1 MVHFCKLCQ
10 LLHKSMD
17 FIECDESNV
26 WLLEAVF
33 KLKIVPVN
41 GRVEPICQKC
51 IAKYNKVIKRK
62 RKANGGFPISQSQIF
77 PITTTTVTS
86 STQLVIS
93 GPMMNEVMQRQL
105 SQQEQQ
111 SSQMSLATAAQL
123 REEDSSTETSIVTA
137 NSFQLNITGAAAVYR
152 TAGKDGRSSSDDESS
167 VEIVSDVEDDEED
180 EGDGAE
186 SSGSSDCC
194 SEDSD
199 ESSYSYS
206 SSSSSGSSSI
216 TQGSLAGDDKQELE
230 NVAESESLSS
240 FMERDER
247 ETSCQLE
254 SIVELKDTVLMEQ
267 ARATVEQHKKSKKK
281 RSKEAGSA
289 QHVCEVCE
297 KSFKKAIYLKVHM
310 RTHTG
315 EKPFACD
322 ICFKSFTQASSLNT
336 HKRLHSNIKPFVC
349 QVCGA
354 EYTSSGNYRVHLRTH
369 TLEKPYKCSY
379 FSRQPPYTALRW
391 RNPVRPL
398 VEVVVTVIVVTE
410 QPDSVRSVSDRT
422 TIRPSV
428 RPSDE
433 AGWVLLSY

>member
-33 KLKIVPVN
+33 KLKIVPIN

-51 IAKYNKVIKRK
+51 INKYNKVMKRK

-93 GPMMNEVMQRQL
+93 GSMMNEVMQRQL
-105 SQQEQQ
+105 QEQP
-111 SSQMSLATAAQL
+111 QMSLATAAQL

-180 EGDGAE
+180 ENDAEGD
-186 SSGSSDCC
+186 SSESSDCC
-194 SEDSD
+194 SDTD
-199 ESSYSYS
+199 GSSYSYS
-206 SSSSSGSSSI
+206 SSSSTGSSSL
-216 TQGSLAGDDKQELE
+216 TGASLPVDDQGELE
-230 NVAESESLSS
+230 NEAETESLSS
-240 FMERDER
+240 FMERDDGEANG
-247 ETSCQLE
+247 QLE
-254 SIVELKDTVLMEQ
+254 SIVELKDTVLMEE
-267 ARATVEQHKKSKKK
+267 ARATVQQEKKSKKK
-281 RSKEAGSA
+281 RSKEAGPK
-289 QHVCEVCE
+289 QHDCEVCE
-297 KSFKKAIYLKVHM
+297 KTFTKAIYLKVHM

-322 ICFKSFTQASSLNT
+322 VCFKSFTQASSLNT

-349 QVCGA
+349 QV
-354 EYTSSGNYRVHLRTH
+354 S
-369 TLEKPYKCSY
+369 EKEMFGGKDYC
-379 FSRQPPYTALRW
+379 
-391 RNPVRPL
+391 
-398 VEVVVTVIVVTE
+398 TE
-410 QPDSVRSVSDRT
+410 CNFRSVEPSIPAPETTGFISERT
-422 TIRPSV
+422 LWRSLTNVAIAR
-428 RPSDE
+428 R
-433 AGWVLLSY
+433 LSTN